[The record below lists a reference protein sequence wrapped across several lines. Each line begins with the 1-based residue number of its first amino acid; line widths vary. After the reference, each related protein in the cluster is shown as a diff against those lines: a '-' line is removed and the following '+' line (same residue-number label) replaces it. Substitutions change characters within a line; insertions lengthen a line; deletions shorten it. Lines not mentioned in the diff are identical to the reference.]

1 MDLKP
6 LFLLTAVLFSCT
18 NLPAQSTI
26 LKAFSGFQQSSSIQL
41 SFTIAGGNTCLGI
54 DIQRSVDSIQF
65 TTIGSIAGICGSN
78 DKDEN
83 YTYKDEAPMVNQPNY
98 YRLVLGQLGNSDFI
112 SVPYLDYSE
121 GLVIFPNPVT
131 ESTLVYFANEK
142 NESSTV
148 KIFDAGGILQFSAV
162 TNLSF
167 ISLGSNNL
175 AAGIYLAVLEQ
186 EGHIRYGKKII
197 VQ

>member
-1 MDLKP
+1 MKP
-6 LFLLTAVLFSCT
+6 LYFLMVGLFLCG
-18 NLPAQSTI
+18 NLFGQSGI
-26 LKAFSGFQQSSSIQL
+26 LKGFTGFQQGTSIQL
-41 SFTIAGGNTCLGI
+41 SFTIKGGNTCLGT
-54 DIQRSVDSIQF
+54 DIQRSADSIQF

-78 DKDEN
+78 DKDET
-83 YTYKDEAPMVNQPNY
+83 YTFKDEAPLVNQPNY
-98 YRLVLGQLGNSDFI
+98 YRLILGQLGNSEFI

-142 NESSTV
+142 NESSTI
-148 KIFDAGGILQFSAV
+148 KIFDAGGILQFSAA

-167 ISLGSNNL
+167 ISLGGNNL

-186 EGHIRYGKKII
+186 EGHIRYSKKII